1 MRCSEGEVVNYPN
14 LIQNDLYFINA
25 VVARLVIKLVSKLF
39 AFILCYHSLQQYK
52 LIRKTI
58 QIHSHHSLQQYNVI
72 VMIFLSLHL
81 KNLMLTTALRSFCM
95 VYFLVFLKKKL
106 QFNPLDCLHLNF
118 NSYFFLFIIIGL
130 GLFVCFQ
137 FHHSISIYWI
147 LYSWI
152 WSLLFGFLIFILG
165 HFVKKLVVFNFIIQF
180 KLIVLCFLIWFF

>member
-1 MRCSEGEVVNYPN
+1 
-14 LIQNDLYFINA
+14 LYFINA

-118 NSYFFLFIIIGL
+118 NSYFFFIYNYWSWSFCMFSISSFNLNLLNIIFLNMVFIIW
-130 GLFVCFQ
+130 
-137 FHHSISIYWI
+137 ISNFYP
-147 LYSWI
+147 
-152 WSLLFGFLIFILG
+152 WSFCKKFSGF
-165 HFVKKLVVFNFIIQF
+165 
-180 KLIVLCFLIWFF
+180 